1 MATLFEAGVD
11 QRFTPRFNHER
22 WALCEQLVSTG
33 RSLHTKRLIRK
44 SRVTYANGEMYARA
58 WAIMAYL
65 YSTGANLNDY
75 ARALQKK
82 QASIASF
89 EACFLRPNQS
99 FTSFDKDLRS
109 WVMDQSIEPS
119 GPTECLTRF
128 GLRPHNRHEAA
139 LH

>member
-58 WAIMAYL
+58 WAVMAYL

-75 ARALQKK
+75 ARALQS
-82 QASIASF
+82 QRDSFTSF
-89 EACFLRPNQS
+89 EACFLGQKRS
-99 FTSFDKDLRS
+99 FKSFDADLKS
-109 WVMDQSIEPS
+109 WVMHASSIP
-119 GPTECLTRF
+119 
-128 GLRPHNRHEAA
+128 
-139 LH
+139 